1 LENSLANS
9 AQYPAP
15 HEDLNGKNR
24 AFEAISTSFLFV
36 EGCLGLA
43 SDFQWFQPGRTIMK
57 KLLLAT
63 ATTAL
68 MTGAGFAASH
78 SDTIKIG
85 VILGFT
91 GPIESLT
98 PSMADGAELAMKEVS
113 ESGLLL
119 GGAMV
124 EPVRA
129 DSTCVDAGAAT
140 AAAERL
146 ITSDGIKAIMG
157 ADCSGVTGAILA
169 NVAVPNG
176 IVMISPSATSPGL
189 STAEDNGLFFRT
201 APTDARQGVVMAEIL
216 LEQGINEVAVTYTN
230 NDYGKGLADS
240 FQAAYEERDG
250 KITINTSHEDGKAD
264 YSAEVGALASAG
276 GDRLVVAGYVD
287 QGGSG
292 IVRAALDAGAFDTF
306 HFPDGM
312 ISSKLEENFGTE
324 IDGSTGQHPG
334 TDSPGAAKFTEM
346 VGDAFDSTSP
356 FTPESYD
363 AAALIML
370 AMQAAGSAESGDF
383 KAKVMDVANAP
394 GEQIFPGEL
403 AKALQILADG
413 GDIDYVG
420 ATAVELIG
428 PGESAGN
435 YRQIVIK
442 DGKITTV
449 KYR

>member
-1 LENSLANS
+1 
-9 AQYPAP
+9 
-15 HEDLNGKNR
+15 
-24 AFEAISTSFLFV
+24 
-36 EGCLGLA
+36 
-43 SDFQWFQPGRTIMK
+43 MK

-63 ATTAL
+63 TAVALTTGTA
-68 MTGAGFAASH
+68 FAEE
-78 SDTIKIG
+78 IKLGI
-85 VILGFT
+85 ILGFT

-113 ESGLLL
+113 DSGLLL
-119 GGAMV
+119 GGSTV
-124 EPVRA
+124 EGIRA
-129 DSTCVDAGAAT
+129 DSTCIDAGAAT

-146 ITSDGIKAIMG
+146 ITADGVKGIMG

-169 NVAVPNG
+169 NVALANG
-176 IVMISPSATSPGL
+176 VVMISPSATSPGL

-201 APTDARQGVVMAEIL
+201 SPSDACQGVVMTEVLMEAD
-216 LEQGINEVAVTYTN
+216 INTVAVTYTN

-240 FQAAYEERDG
+240 FEAAFKAAG
-250 KITINTSHEDGKAD
+250 GTVTINSAHEDGKAD
-264 YSAEVGALASAG
+264 YSAEIGALASAG

-292 IVRAALDAGAFDTF
+292 IVRAALDSGAFDTF

-312 ISSKLEENFGTE
+312 ISDKLEENFGSE

-334 TDSPGAAKFTEM
+334 TDSDGAGIYTAM
-346 VGDAFDSTSP
+346 VGDAFDATSP

-363 AAALIML
+363 AAALMLL
-370 AMQAAGSAESGDF
+370 AMQAAGSSDPQVY
-383 KAKVMDVANAP
+383 KNNVMDVANAP
-394 GEQIFPGEL
+394 GEKILPGEL

-413 GDIDYVG
+413 GEVDYDG

-435 YRQIVIK
+435 YRQIELK
-442 DGKITTV
+442 NGAITTV

>member
-1 LENSLANS
+1 
-9 AQYPAP
+9 
-15 HEDLNGKNR
+15 
-24 AFEAISTSFLFV
+24 
-36 EGCLGLA
+36 
-43 SDFQWFQPGRTIMK
+43 MK

-63 ATTAL
+63 TAVALTTGTA
-68 MTGAGFAASH
+68 FAEE
-78 SDTIKIG
+78 IKLGI
-85 VILGFT
+85 ILGFT

-113 ESGLLL
+113 DSGLLL
-119 GGAMV
+119 GGSTV
-124 EPVRA
+124 EGIRA
-129 DSTCVDAGAAT
+129 DSTCIDAGAAT

-146 ITSDGIKAIMG
+146 ITADGVKGIMG

-169 NVAVPNG
+169 NVALANG
-176 IVMISPSATSPGL
+176 VVMISPSATSPGL

-201 APTDARQGVVMAEIL
+201 SPSDARQGVVMTEVLMEAD
-216 LEQGINEVAVTYTN
+216 INTVAVTYTN

-240 FQAAYEERDG
+240 FEAAFKAAG
-250 KITINTSHEDGKAD
+250 GTVTINSAHEDGKAD
-264 YSAEVGALASAG
+264 YSAEIGALASAG

-292 IVRAALDAGAFDTF
+292 IVRAALDSGAFDTF

-312 ISSKLEENFGTE
+312 ISDKLEENFGSE

-334 TDSPGAAKFTEM
+334 TDSDGAGIYTAM
-346 VGDAFDSTSP
+346 VGDAFDATSP

-363 AAALIML
+363 AAALMML
-370 AMQAAGSAESGDF
+370 AMQAAGSSDPQVY
-383 KAKVMDVANAP
+383 KDSVMDVANAP
-394 GEQIFPGEL
+394 GEKIQPGEL

-413 GDIDYVG
+413 GDVDYEG

-428 PGESAGN
+428 PGESAGH
-435 YRQIVIK
+435 YRQIELK
-442 DGKITTV
+442 NGAITTV